1 MIPCCSFR
9 TRNRNLALAMK
20 PKRDRSMESALKF
33 LRRRDYRVRPFWTPQ
48 GWKYELR
55 PPRPFFLTPPQ
66 ARFASYQL

>member
-1 MIPCCSFR
+1 
-9 TRNRNLALAMK
+9 MK